1 MPARGRTNQRD
12 GVLIALVASGLVT
25 VSITG
30 GWLLGQHQALKAQG
44 SPEGSSERQI
54 ALLQA
59 RLGDGSASNADQQ
72 RLVDLLIQQGQSQ
85 EASLVLERLA
95 DQQPQNWQLRLLLA
109 ELRRNNNDRPGAE
122 RELRQIL
129 NLKPDRIEAL
139 QLLTLIQLEQGRGAA
154 AEAQLKTLLEAS
166 SKPTP
171 QPQKLG
177 LGLLLGDLR
186 QRQGKRADALA
197 LYGQLA
203 KDFPRDPRPL
213 LAIALLKQDQGDL
226 AGAGQALADAQ
237 ARQPEKKDPRLDRV
251 AASWGLDSLRESKK
265 NAKEPSPAA
274 KKPQS

>member
-1 MPARGRTNQRD
+1 MQARGRHNQRD

-44 SPEGSSERQI
+44 SPEGSSERQV

-59 RLGDGSASNADQQ
+59 RLGDGSASAADQQ

-122 RELRQIL
+122 REVRQIL
-129 NLKPDRIEAL
+129 NLKPDQIEAL
-139 QLLTLIQLEQGRGAA
+139 QLLTLLQLEQGRGTE
-154 AEAQLKTLLEAS
+154 AEAQLKTLLEAK
-166 SKPTP
+166 SKPRP

-177 LGLLLGDLR
+177 IGLLLGDLR
-186 QRQGKRADALA
+186 QRQGKTADALA

-203 KDFPRDPRPL
+203 KDFPRNPKPL

-226 AGAGQALADAQ
+226 PGASQALAEAQ

-251 AASWGLDSLRESKK
+251 AASWGLQTLRETKK
-265 NAKEPSPAA
+265 PPTKAPSPKAN
-274 KKPQS
+274 QG

>member
-1 MPARGRTNQRD
+1 M
-12 GVLIALVASGLVT
+12 
-25 VSITG
+25 
-30 GWLLGQHQALKAQG
+30 
-44 SPEGSSERQI
+44 
-54 ALLQA
+54 
-59 RLGDGSASNADQQ
+59 
-72 RLVDLLIQQGQSQ
+72 
-85 EASLVLERLA
+85 
-95 DQQPQNWQLRLLLA
+95 
-109 ELRRNNNDRPGAE
+109 
-122 RELRQIL
+122 
-129 NLKPDRIEAL
+129 
-139 QLLTLIQLEQGRGAA
+139 LTLIQLEQGRGAE

-186 QRQGKRADALA
+186 QRQGKSADALA

-251 AASWGLDSLRESKK
+251 AASWGLDSLRENKK
-265 NAKEPSPAA
+265 SAKEPSPAA

>member
-1 MPARGRTNQRD
+1 MQARGRHNQRD

-30 GWLLGQHQALKAQG
+30 GWLLGQHQALHALG
-44 SPEGSSERQI
+44 SPEGSPERQV

-59 RLGDGSASNADQQ
+59 RLGDGSASAADQQ
-72 RLVDLLIQQGQSQ
+72 RLVDLLIQQGQSE

-95 DQQPQNWQLRLLLA
+95 DQQSQNWQLRLLLA

-129 NLKPDRIEAL
+129 NLKPDQIEAL
-139 QLLTLIQLEQGRGAA
+139 QLLTLLQLEQGRGAE
-154 AEAQLKTLLEAS
+154 AETQLKALLKAK

-177 LGLLLGDLR
+177 IGLLLGDLR
-186 QRQGKRADALA
+186 QRQGKPAEALA

-203 KDFPRDPRPL
+203 KDFPRDPKPL

-226 AGAGQALADAQ
+226 PGASQALAQAQ
-237 ARQPEKKDPRLDRV
+237 ARQPGKKDPRLDRV
-251 AASWGLDSLRESKK
+251 AASWGLQTLRETKQPP
-265 NAKEPSPAA
+265 AKEPSPKA
-274 KKPQS
+274 KQG

>member
-1 MPARGRTNQRD
+1 MQARGRHNQRD

-44 SPEGSSERQI
+44 SPEGSSERQV

-59 RLGDGSASNADQQ
+59 RLGDGSASAADQQ

-122 RELRQIL
+122 REVRQIL
-129 NLKPDRIEAL
+129 NLKPDQIEAL
-139 QLLTLIQLEQGRGAA
+139 QLLTLLQLEQGRGTE
-154 AEAQLKTLLEAS
+154 AEAQLKTLLEAK

-177 LGLLLGDLR
+177 IGLLLGDLR
-186 QRQGKRADALA
+186 QRQGKTADALA

-203 KDFPRDPRPL
+203 KDFPRDPKPL

-226 AGAGQALADAQ
+226 PGASQALAEAQ

-251 AASWGLDSLRESKK
+251 AASWGLQTLRETKK
-265 NAKEPSPAA
+265 PPTKEPSPKAN
-274 KKPQS
+274 QG

>member
-1 MPARGRTNQRD
+1 MQARGRHNQRD

-44 SPEGSSERQI
+44 SPEGSRERQV

-59 RLGDGSASNADQQ
+59 RLGDGSASAADQQ

-122 RELRQIL
+122 REVRQIL
-129 NLKPDRIEAL
+129 NLKPDQIEAL
-139 QLLTLIQLEQGRGAA
+139 QLLTLLQLEQGRGTE
-154 AEAQLKTLLEAS
+154 AEAQLKTLLEAK
-166 SKPTP
+166 SKPRP

-177 LGLLLGDLR
+177 IGLLLGDLR
-186 QRQGKRADALA
+186 QRQGKTADALA

-203 KDFPRDPRPL
+203 KDFPRDPKPL

-226 AGAGQALADAQ
+226 PGASQALAEAQ

-251 AASWGLDSLRESKK
+251 AASWGLQTLRETKK
-265 NAKEPSPAA
+265 PTAKEPSPKA
-274 KKPQS
+274 KQG

>member
-1 MPARGRTNQRD
+1 MQARGRNNQRD

-44 SPEGSSERQI
+44 SPEGSSERQV

-59 RLGDGSASNADQQ
+59 RLGDGSASAADQQ

-122 RELRQIL
+122 REVRQIL
-129 NLKPDRIEAL
+129 NLKPDQIEAL
-139 QLLTLIQLEQGRGAA
+139 QLLTLLQLEQGRGTE
-154 AEAQLKTLLEAS
+154 AEAQLKTLLEAK
-166 SKPTP
+166 SKPRP

-177 LGLLLGDLR
+177 IGLLLGDLR
-186 QRQGKRADALA
+186 QRQGKTADALA

-203 KDFPRDPRPL
+203 KDFPRNPKPL
-213 LAIALLKQDQGDL
+213 LAIALLKQDQGYRP
-226 AGAGQALADAQ
+226 GAAQARAEAQ

-251 AASWGLDSLRESKK
+251 AASWGLQTLRETKK
-265 NAKEPSPAA
+265 PPAKEPSPKAN
-274 KKPQS
+274 QG